1 MKLLTERLVSLDVD
15 ASNRWEVIK
24 LLCSKMRGE
33 KLIKDNFLDNV
44 IEREKAAPTGLPTEI
59 GIAIPHTTGDHVI
72 KSSIAMAQLKKP
84 VTFQSME
91 DPEKEISVE
100 LVFLLAIA
108 DPSNQIL
115 LLRSLMEIFRSR
127 DNLLKMKNAR
137 TKKTIVDLFERV
149 GKDIQE

>member
-1 MKLLTERLVSLDVD
+1 MKLLTENLVCLDVD
-15 ASNRWEVIK
+15 ASDKWEVIK
-24 LLCSKMRGE
+24 FLCNKMRCE
-33 KLIKDNFLDNV
+33 NLVRDNFLDYV

-84 VTFQSME
+84 VPFYSME

-108 DPSNQIL
+108 NPSNQIL

-127 DNLLKMKNAR
+127 DNLFTMKNAR
-137 TKKTIVDLFERV
+137 SKKTIVALFDRV
-149 GKDIQE
+149 GKNIQK